1 MSTQTEITD
10 NLQATKTLYSGT
22 KELPTNS
29 EPPSL
34 PDTDRRKLVMVTLW
48 QRMREIF
55 GNVWEL
61 NYGTADQGSI
71 ETWAAGLSRYSENQ
85 IKMGVEQ
92 CRLWDNSFPPNLGQ
106 FARLCLTKTYAP
118 KTEQPVKA
126 IADLTKAKPGDSAI
140 AKREKKRMAAIPHS
154 PTGREPSDDD
164 VEHFND
170 SYRNCNLQ
178 SRWGETQEK
187 RV

>member
-1 MSTQTEITD
+1 MVAMWKRLREYMGQSWVREYGDVDGQAIYAWQGALAVFTEDQIARGIKAC
-10 NLQATKTLYSGT
+10 QKWTK
-22 KELPTNS
+22 
-29 EPPSL
+29 
-34 PDTDRRKLVMVTLW
+34 D
-48 QRMREIF
+48 
-55 GNVWEL
+55 
-61 NYGTADQGSI
+61 
-71 ETWAAGLSRYSENQ
+71 
-85 IKMGVEQ
+85 
-92 CRLWDNSFPPNLGQ
+92 FPPTFGQ
-106 FARLCLTKTYAP
+106 FRALCLIKSYAP